1 MQLVLKQSEEKEVK
15 KALVKLAAS
24 EGVKLTKLA
33 ELMGMN
39 YQKFFQKLLAQYI
52 EIEFIEEVVKVLND
66 HNPGRKIAIFG
77 KEIEIILASSSG
89 QRIKI

>member
-1 MQLVLKQSEEKEVK
+1 MQLVLKQSKKKEVK
-15 KALVKLAAS
+15 KAIVKLAAS
-24 EGVKLTKLA
+24 EGVKLPKLA

-52 EIEFIEEVVKVLND
+52 EVEFIEEVVKVLND

-77 KEIEIILASSSG
+77 KEIEIVLASSSG